1 MPQCGKDLAGPFQDF
16 RNRVYE
22 PQVIARSMAFDGW
35 LDRRHDVRRIAMSR
49 KKNFDARARGLRSL
63 NENEF
68 VFVR

>member
-1 MPQCGKDLAGPFQDF
+1 MPQCGEDLAWLFQDF

-22 PQVIARSMAFDGW
+22 PQVIARSMSFDRR

-49 KKNFDARARGLRSL
+49 KKNFDTRARGLRSL